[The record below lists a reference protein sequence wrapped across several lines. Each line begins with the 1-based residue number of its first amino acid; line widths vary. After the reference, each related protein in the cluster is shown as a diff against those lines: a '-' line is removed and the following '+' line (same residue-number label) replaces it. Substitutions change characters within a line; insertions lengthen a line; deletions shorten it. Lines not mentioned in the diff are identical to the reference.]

1 MADSVVFD
9 FVAEELE
16 RTTNLDRLEARGML
30 RVVLRQ
36 ALFDS
41 KSLTVKQMQL
51 VIDRL
56 LAAHLCRC
64 AVENPESV
72 CEGLTRNLKA
82 KGFGPSLAE
91 SPDEIFGRMLQRP
104 ETPAAARESPSS
116 K

>member
-1 MADSVVFD
+1 MADSAVFD

-16 RTTNLDRLEARGML
+16 RTTNLDRMEARGML
-30 RVVLRQ
+30 RLVLKQ

-41 KSLTVKQMQL
+41 KTLKVKQMQM

-64 AVENPESV
+64 GVENPESV
-72 CEGLTRNLKA
+72 CEGLAMNLKA
-82 KGFGPSLAE
+82 KGFGSGVAE
-91 SPDEIFGRMLQRP
+91 SPDEIFGRLLQRP
-104 ETPAAARESPSS
+104 EATPLGGESPPS

>member
-1 MADSVVFD
+1 MADSAVFD
-9 FVAEELE
+9 FVSEELE
-16 RTTNLDRLEARGML
+16 RTTNLDRMEARGTL
-30 RVVLRQ
+30 RLLLKQ

-41 KSLTVKQMQL
+41 KTLNVSQMQM

-64 AVENPESV
+64 GVENPESV

-82 KGFGPSLAE
+82 KGFGPSVAE
-91 SPDEIFGRMLQRP
+91 SPDEIFGRMLRRP
-104 ETPAAARESPSS
+104 EATPLGSESPPS